1 MNAAG
6 RPAEPRALTSWR
18 VLLVVVAAVVATVL
32 AGVVALQQEI
42 RSRTL
47 DSAVNGVVIMSSLV
61 IDRSLTL
68 NDITDRLHPENHAA
82 LDADVVLLQS
92 KDQLLGLTMWS
103 MTDGHLVYA
112 DPDHQDVGWL
122 SDDRRAAVR
131 PDRPVATP
139 AVDANGAH
147 VLEVHYPYD
156 ANGDGRVDALAVALL
171 PRQGVDRSIAQ
182 STRML
187 YAGALFVFLV
197 ALVGV
202 LQVRR
207 RQIAQD
213 HAAVHDWLTG
223 LGNRER
229 LRRLAAPVIEGAT
242 RSRPVSLLLLDLN
255 GFKGVNDSLGHQAG
269 DQLLIE
275 VAKRLREVCGE
286 AGTAIRL
293 GGDEFSVLMPKSGP
307 EAAMTLGRDVR
318 AAVRRP
324 VLIDEVA
331 VAVDVSVGIAYAPA
345 DGTDLSTLLHAAD
358 LAMYRA
364 KKAGGGVLAHDPAW
378 AAEAAESTLGELPDL
393 RRALAEDR
401 LELRYRV
408 GGGELEAVPHWRWSR
423 HGLHPAT
430 EFLTAA
436 RYTPMMRTLTS
447 WVLHTAAADG
457 AAWRAAGHPVTVT
470 VHLPAPAA
478 GDPEL
483 PGLLDE
489 AVRRAGLPAD
499 ALRPRFDAA
508 PADDE
513 PSLPADEIAARLTAR
528 TPVPAGAGAD
538 ADAAPLPTELEVVSR

>member
-1 MNAAG
+1 LSHVGGGPVEQLAVNSG
-6 RPAEPRALTSWR
+6 RPSEPRALTSWR

-47 DSAVNGVVIMSSLV
+47 DSAVHGVVILSSLV

-68 NDITDRLHPENHAA
+68 HDITDRLHPENHAA
-82 LDADVVLLQS
+82 LDADVVLLQA

-103 MTDGHLVYA
+103 MADGHLVYA
-112 DPDHQDVGWL
+112 DPDHQDAGWL
-122 SDDRRAAVR
+122 SEERRAAVR
-131 PDRPVATP
+131 ADRPVATP
-139 AVDANGAH
+139 AVDADTGAQ

-197 ALVGV
+197 AVVGV

-229 LRRLAAPVIEGAT
+229 LRRLAAPAVEGAT
-242 RSRPVSLLLLDLN
+242 RARPLTLLLLDLN

-275 VAKRLREVCGE
+275 VAKRLREVCG
-286 AGTAIRL
+286 ADGTPIRL
-293 GGDEFSVLMPKSGP
+293 GGDEFAVLLPKAGAG
-307 EAAMTLGRDVR
+307 AAMTLGRDVR

-331 VAVDVSVGIAYAPA
+331 VAVDASIGIAHAPG

-364 KKAGGGVLAHDPAW
+364 KKAGGGVLAYDRAW
-378 AAEAAESTLGELPDL
+378 ATEEAAATPGELPDL

-408 GGGELEAVPHWRWSR
+408 AAGALEAVPHWRYSR

-430 EFLTAA
+430 DFLAAA
-436 RYTPMMRTLTS
+436 RYTPMLRTLTS
-447 WVLHTAAADG
+447 WVLHTAAADC
-457 AAWRAAGHPVTVT
+457 AAWRAAGHPVTVA

-483 PGLLDE
+483 PGLLGE
-489 AVRRAGLPAD
+489 AVRAAGLPA
-499 ALRPRFDAA
+499 AAVRPEFGAA

-513 PSLPADEIAARLTAR
+513 PALPPAEVPARLAALG
-528 TPVPAGAGAD
+528 TPSD
-538 ADAAPLPTELEVVSR
+538 DREVVPR